1 MTNIVFKINFS
12 LLLKIESFI
21 INRYIISDINIANI
35 AVNFPPTN
43 IIKRLKIIIII
54 LDDNSIKY
62 NDGTKRN
69 LNEGMLIA
77 QYVIGLFCNIK
88 IFNLGINLIESL
100 ISTASI
106 KIIPALPNA
115 NYLTDQI
122 NKILKR
128 KGNSC

>member
-54 LDDNSIKY
+54 LH
-62 NDGTKRN
+62 N
-69 LNEGMLIA
+69 L
-77 QYVIGLFCNIK
+77 F
-88 IFNLGINLIESL
+88 L
-100 ISTASI
+100 ISVILNNEYIA
-106 KIIPALPNA
+106 IIDIADTP
-115 NYLTDQI
+115 I
-122 NKILKR
+122 
-128 KGNSC
+128 SCN